1 MPLSGIKMP
10 HQIIISSS
18 FCENFSGIGG
28 PKGLL
33 LGPIKTGVYILPF
46 TTVLSRGKEKNEKQ
60 KQGREK
66 TENSR
71 TFDAK

>member
-1 MPLSGIKMP
+1 MTNKQNSL
-10 HQIIISSS
+10 
-18 FCENFSGIGG
+18 
-28 PKGLL
+28 
-33 LGPIKTGVYILPF
+33 TGVYILPF

>member
-1 MPLSGIKMP
+1 MRG
-10 HQIIISSS
+10 
-18 FCENFSGIGG
+18 EEEGA
-28 PKGLL
+28 
-33 LGPIKTGVYILPF
+33 GVYILPF
-46 TTVLSRGKEKNEKQ
+46 TTNLSRGKEKNEKQ